1 MRRLTYY
8 VGTTLDGFIAGPQH
22 EVDLFEVSPAMIDLI
37 SSDYPETLPT
47 HVRAQLGVDA
57 TGTRFDTV
65 VMGRGTYEPALQAGI
80 TSPYAHLEQH
90 VVSTTLGA
98 SPDPA
103 VHVVPSDPV
112 AAVRELK
119 DADGGG
125 IWLAGGGTLAGAL
138 LGEIDELVL
147 KLYPVVAGSG
157 APLLCTSFSPTAFTL
172 TEARPLSDGAVVL
185 TYQRR

>member
-22 EVDLFEVSPAMIDLI
+22 EMDLFEVTPAVLDMIR
-37 SSDYPETLPT
+37 SDYPETLPA
-47 HVRAQLGVDA
+47 HVRAQLGVDD
-57 TGTRFDTV
+57 TGSRFDTV

-80 TSPYAHLEQH
+80 TSPYAHLKQY
-90 VVSTTLGA
+90 VVSTTLGP
-98 SPDPA
+98 SLDPA
-103 VHVVPSDPV
+103 VCVVPGDPA

-119 DADGGG
+119 AAGGGG

-157 APLLCTSFSPTAFTL
+157 IPVLATGFCPTAFILTQARTL
-172 TEARPLSDGAVVL
+172 DGGVVVL
-185 TYQRR
+185 SYQRR